1 MSNLVA
7 KKYVKALLEI
17 DGLSMDD
24 VSENIS
30 AIAEAI
36 KSNPQIVE
44 FLDSPLIKNSDKYKA
59 VVEPLADK
67 LDTKV
72 VSLLKLMSD
81 KGRLS
86 LLPDFAD
93 ELQKEIQQKSKQFNG
108 VVCSAEEIDSALIK
122 KLEKKLSSFAG
133 ADVKLEYQ
141 KSDIDGIRA
150 EVADLGLE
158 LNFSKERVKNALI
171 EHIQKAL

>member
-1 MSNLVA
+1 MSSLIA
-7 KKYVKALLEI
+7 KKYVKALLEVE
-17 DGLSMDD
+17 GLSVDS
-24 VSENIS
+24 VAESIG
-30 AIAEAI
+30 AIADAI
-36 KSNPQIVE
+36 KSNPKVIE
-44 FLDSPLIKNSDKYKA
+44 FLNSPLIKNSDKYKA
-59 VVEPLADK
+59 IIEPLEDK

-72 VSLLKLMSD
+72 VSLLKLMSE

-86 LLPDFAD
+86 LLPDLSD
-93 ELQKEIQQKSKQFNG
+93 ELKKDIQLHSNTFNG
-108 VVCSAEEIDSALIK
+108 VVSSAEEIDESLIK